1 MKRLSYRMPRMA
13 VQLTGILWLSYGVLS
28 SRKDGAPLPADMAYL
43 LMSTLILSVFWVL
56 SVIIINA
63 WQSYRTTTKEILH
76 EK

>member
-28 SRKDGAPLPADMAYL
+28 PIGMAYL
-43 LMSTLILSVFWVL
+43 LMSTFMLSVFWVL